1 MRMMM
6 RRLPA
11 LTAAFALLCPVPSTA
26 ADLSPGRWPEAER
39 SRLEAREAAVMPT
52 ASRAVEGRGLVA
64 EKLVALAEE
73 NGVVIETNPVLAEA
87 LSGVELDD
95 TIPLELY
102 DAIAVVIGY
111 VLQQTRR

>member
-1 MRMMM
+1 MNDDEIR
-6 RRLPA
+6 
-11 LTAAFALLCPVPSTA
+11 
-26 ADLSPGRWPEAER
+26 D
-39 SRLEAREAAVMPT
+39 
-52 ASRAVEGRGLVA
+52 RAVAVALRYEKGSKEAPRVVAKGRGLVA
-64 EKLVALAEE
+64 EKIVALAEE

>member
-1 MRMMM
+1 MNDDEIR
-6 RRLPA
+6 
-11 LTAAFALLCPVPSTA
+11 
-26 ADLSPGRWPEAER
+26 D
-39 SRLEAREAAVMPT
+39 
-52 ASRAVEGRGLVA
+52 RAVAVALRYEKCSKEAPRVVAKGRGLVA
-64 EKLVALAEE
+64 EKIVALAEE